1 MPIEI
6 RELVIKTKIVDE
18 EHYQGMNSD
27 EIFDV
32 RKERVLVEKCV
43 QEVLKKLRRKIER

>member
-18 EHYQGMNSD
+18 DHYQGGKSD
-27 EIFDV
+27 EYFDV
-32 RKERVLVEKCV
+32 QKERILIEKCV
-43 QEVLKKLRRKIER
+43 QEVLKKLKRKIER